1 MRSWSRSR
9 FLDVQSSSSV
19 VSCVVLERQ
28 KLSLSGRGYVCVLD
42 SPRFLS
48 QHFQIDRRA
57 REIYRGSNAELLLL
71 SLLSLARLL
80 RAELARSQCT
90 AADLLTPRG
99 PKAGSPRTPK
109 RARNPT
115 TIRLIINTLSNDL
128 RITLVLPRISPFP
141 KWGPKG

>member
-1 MRSWSRSR
+1 MRRAGAG

-28 KLSLSGRGYVCVLD
+28 KLSLSGVEGMCVLD

-128 RITLVLPRISPFP
+128 RITLVLPRISPFG

>member
-1 MRSWSRSR
+1 MRSWSWS
-9 FLDVQSSSSV
+9 FWTSK
-19 VSCVVLERQ
+19 VVLQQYLVLFLRDRSSACRVE
-28 KLSLSGRGYVCVLD
+28 GMCVLD

-128 RITLVLPRISPFP
+128 RITLVLQRISPFG

>member
-1 MRSWSRSR
+1 MSQSQSCW

-28 KLSLSGRGYVCVLD
+28 KLSLSGVEGMCVLD

-128 RITLVLPRISPFP
+128 RITLVLQRISPFP

>member
-1 MRSWSRSR
+1 MRSWSLSR

-28 KLSLSGRGYVCVLD
+28 KLSLSGVEGMCVLD

-128 RITLVLPRISPFP
+128 RITLVLPRISPFR

>member
-1 MRSWSRSR
+1 MRSWSLSR

-28 KLSLSGRGYVCVLD
+28 KLSLSGRGYVLD

>member
-1 MRSWSRSR
+1 MRSWSLSR

-28 KLSLSGRGYVCVLD
+28 KLSLSGVEGMCVLD